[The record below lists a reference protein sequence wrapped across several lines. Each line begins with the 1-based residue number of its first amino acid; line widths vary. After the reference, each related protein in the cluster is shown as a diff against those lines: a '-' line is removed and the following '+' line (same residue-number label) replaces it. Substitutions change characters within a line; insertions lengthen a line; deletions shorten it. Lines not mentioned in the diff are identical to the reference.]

1 MTWPGVTPALT
12 VPSAAAPSSLPPG
25 LPAPPLNTGRVRT
38 GPWALWVQWGPSLG
52 EAGCTG
58 DARPEECPGPSAW
71 PSLRRSRG

>member
-1 MTWPGVTPALT
+1 MTWLGVTPALT
-12 VPSAAAPSSLPPG
+12 VPSAAAPSFLPPG

-52 EAGCTG
+52 EAGSTG

-71 PSLRRSRG
+71 PSLGRSRG